1 MKVLF
6 LTNIPSPYRVD
17 FFKELA
23 GYCELTVLYE
33 LPSAWDRE
41 SSWLKRDDSGSY
53 ESVYLKPVFRQS
65 SSAWCPSVSR
75 YLERG
80 NYDIVVVGVYSTPTG
95 MHAIWHL
102 KRKKIPYM
110 ISCDGGFVPQREN
123 KLKCR
128 LKKYLLTGACGYL
141 SSGETADT
149 YLTHYGAVRE
159 SVYRYPFT
167 SLHEEDIAGS
177 PIPAGKK
184 AELKRKL
191 GMPEEKVILSVGSF
205 IFRKGFD
212 ILLKAAYEMEDK
224 YGVYIV
230 GGTATE
236 EYLRLKEEYGL
247 KQVHFLPYMQSGQ
260 LRHYYEAADV
270 FAFPTREDIWGLVIN
285 EAMAAG
291 LPVVTT
297 DRCAAG
303 RELLDAEWIVPVEDS
318 HALADAV
325 TRLLEEDNLREE
337 VSRENLERIRAYTIE
352 NMARVHGKIFR
363 QTGLQSGRK

>member
-17 FFKELA
+17 FFEELA

-33 LPSAWDRE
+33 LPNARDRE
-41 SSWLKRDDSGSY
+41 LSWLKREGSGKY
-53 ESVYLKPVFRQS
+53 EAVYLKPVIRQT
-65 SSAWCPSVSR
+65 SSAWCPSVCR

-80 NYDIVVVGVYSTPTG
+80 KYDIVVVGVYSTPTG

-110 ISCDGGFVPQREN
+110 ISCDGGFVPQQEN
-123 KLKCR
+123 KLKYR

-141 SSGETADT
+141 SSGETADA
-149 YLTHYGAVRE
+149 YLKYYDAVGE

-167 SLHEEDIAGS
+167 SLHEEDIADR
-177 PIPAGKK
+177 PVPAEEKMRIR
-184 AELKRKL
+184 ERL
-191 GMPEEKVILSVGSF
+191 GIGEKKVILSVGSF

-212 ILLKAAYEMEDK
+212 ILLKVAFEMNDQ
-224 YGVYIV
+224 YGIYIV

-236 EYLRLKEEYGL
+236 EYLRITEEYGL
-247 KQVHFLPYMQSGQ
+247 KRVHFLPFMQRSLLKQ
-260 LRHYYEAADV
+260 YYEAADV

-303 RELLDAEWIVPVEDS
+303 RELLDAEWIVPVEDA
-318 HALADAV
+318 HALAGAV
-325 TRLLEEDNLREE
+325 MRLLEDDALREE
-337 VSRENLERIRAYTIE
+337 VSRENLEKIGAYTIE
-352 NMARVHGKIFR
+352 NMARVHGEIFER
-363 QTGLQSGRK
+363 GRGDGVF

>member
-33 LPSAWDRE
+33 LPSARDRE
-41 SSWLKRDDSGSY
+41 SSWLKRDDNGSY

-65 SSAWCPSVSR
+65 SSAWCPSVRR

-110 ISCDGGFVPQREN
+110 ISCDGGFVPQWEN
-123 KLKCR
+123 KLKYK

-141 SSGETADT
+141 SSGEISDT
-149 YLTHYGAVRE
+149 YLIHYGACRE
-159 SVYRYPFT
+159 VIYRYPFT
-167 SLHEEDIAGS
+167 SLHQEDIADR
-177 PIPAGKK
+177 PALAGEK
-184 AELKRKL
+184 AEIKKKL
-191 GMPEEKVILSVGSF
+191 GISEEKVILSVGSF

-212 ILLKAAYEMEDK
+212 ILLKAAFEMEDK

-236 EYLRLKEEYGL
+236 EYLRITEEYGL
-247 KQVHFLPYMQSGQ
+247 EKVHFLPFMQGSLLKQ
-260 LRHYYEAADV
+260 YYEAADV

-303 RELLDAEWIVPVEDS
+303 MELLDAEWIVPVEDS
-318 HALADAV
+318 HALADKV
-325 TRLLEEDNLREE
+325 TELLENDTLRGE
-337 VSRENLERIRAYTIE
+337 VSAGNLERIRDYTIE
-352 NMARVHGKIFR
+352 NMARVHGEIFQKICR
-363 QTGLQSGRK
+363 